1 MLPFCDRCVR
11 VPRDK
16 YPPSHI
22 RGIPVPHEP
31 TTIGGHLRL
40 RRLQLKI
47 LQSQAASKLGVSTVT
62 MSRWERDAAYPT
74 WPFQPLIAAYLGY
87 DPFTNPAFGHPG
99 GNKSQFVAILSS
111 DAPENLGLQIVAEC
125 IKARKTRK
133 EFARKL
139 GISPKTVWNWQTGRR
154 RPSRA
159 VLKRVSKL
167 LGYQEDE

>member
-1 MLPFCDRCVR
+1 LPFCDRCVR

-31 TTIGGHLRL
+31 TTIGGHLRR

-47 LQSQAASKLGVSTVT
+47 LQSQAAAKLGVSTVT
-62 MSRWERDAAYPT
+62 MSRWEPDAVYPT
-74 WPFQPLIAAYLGY
+74 WHFQPRIAAYLGY
-87 DPFTNPAFGHPG
+87 HPFTDPALGSPK
-99 GNKSQFVAILSS
+99 GNETKFVAFLSS
-111 DAPENLGLQIVAEC
+111 EAAENLGERIVAAC

-139 GISPKTVWNWQTGRR
+139 GLSPKTVRNWQTGRR
-154 RPSRA
+154 RPSSALLR
-159 VLKRVSKL
+159 RISKL
-167 LGYQEDE
+167 IDIPL